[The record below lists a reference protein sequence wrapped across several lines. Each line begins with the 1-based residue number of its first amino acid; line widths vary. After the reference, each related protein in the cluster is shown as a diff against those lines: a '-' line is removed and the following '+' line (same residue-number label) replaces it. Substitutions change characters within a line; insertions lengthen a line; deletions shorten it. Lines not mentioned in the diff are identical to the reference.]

1 MQGLMLDTHGSQ
13 HVTLDALRTL
23 PIPQPLGTRH
33 QPIPHAVLV
42 DALVEGITDRG
53 WTVHSTQL
61 GVAAKGAA
69 LFGTMDLRRQTDT
82 DTEIGTLFGFRSSTN
97 SSLSIQGVAGKRVFV
112 CSNMCFSGDMFVMRR
127 KSTTRID
134 LPATIADGL
143 DQFLGIT
150 PSKYHGLNFCQGT
163 IAEMCRDLCA
173 GVDCRIDILLGG
185 VGVAQR
191 YDNSISCQLLN
202 KWKCALDFWCKR
214 HHTNPFLRNFLPSLE
229 FLPIRFPDVLLIMR
243 TPWSFLRGDIRSFDM
258 NAYDRLIDLRIV
270 ARGNNGTQ

>member
-13 HVTLDALRTL
+13 HVTIDALRTL

-53 WTVHSTQL
+53 WTVNRTQL

-69 LFGTMDLRRQTDT
+69 LFGTMDLRLQTDT
-82 DTEIGTLFGFRSSTN
+82 DTEIGTLFGFRSSVNQST
-97 SSLSIQGVAGKRVFV
+97 SIQGVAGKRVFV

-143 DQFLGIT
+143 DQFLVHTTKLDQDIDRLQQT
-150 PSKYHGLNFCQGT
+150 PLGDMEAKARIFDLFNAEVLPSRLLTPLARHYFHPTEDQTDCQPRSLWGLNNAAT
-163 IAEMCRDLCA
+163 RSIKALKPS
-173 GVDCRIDILLGG
+173 
-185 VGVAQR
+185 AQF
-191 YDNSISCQLLN
+191 DAAQHIGQHFQL
-202 KWKCALDFWCKR
+202 A
-214 HHTNPFLRNFLPSLE
+214 
-229 FLPIRFPDVLLIMR
+229 
-243 TPWSFLRGDIRSFDM
+243 
-258 NAYDRLIDLRIV
+258 A
-270 ARGNNGTQ
+270 